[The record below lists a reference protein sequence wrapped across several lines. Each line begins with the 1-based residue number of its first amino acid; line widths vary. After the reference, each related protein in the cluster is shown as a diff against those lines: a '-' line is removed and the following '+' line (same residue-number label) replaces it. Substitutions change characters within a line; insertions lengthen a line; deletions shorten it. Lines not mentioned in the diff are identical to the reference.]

1 MANDSDYIL
10 FRPEAAPSGK
20 TRETPPSNKV
30 YPLTQGL
37 WQQETLDTL
46 RLYGDKEA
54 GFTAVPGKEVQ
65 LSLFPMD
72 EVAAPAQAKKATATE
87 DPAIL
92 IPHWSN
98 FKFFSEDT
106 LRLARKLKDI
116 YLPRLGQEAPSKPA
130 ARLSDLAPVGDKPIY
145 DPQSEELK
153 ADQFPDRIRYTEG
166 GLYSSK
172 DPKVQE
178 NAPNYRKMPDKPVH
192 GVGQPTRQGFEDVI
206 KKMDGK
212 PVIWANTRAEGVIY
226 VEGKPYNLR
235 QMEGMENVDLKQG
248 ASAQQVEAM
257 EDKLKQELMARGT
270 IKVAEEVPV
279 LGPDNKPVKENG
291 RLKTQRVTREVKLT
305 AENLQTTRD
314 VVEGLQA
321 KYPNFEYRRIP
332 LSDEKSPH
340 PGSVEAVRD
349 FMNEMAGK
357 YGDKDPQ
364 YVFNCHQGKGRTTT
378 AMVAAGIT
386 LDGKGPRQLELPF
399 DDARE
404 RAERNIKDNAQMQNL
419 KTTVGDYQRKS
430 QDASSLADRLSTQ
443 AAGESDPAK
452 KKDLEEQAGRAR
464 SDAARNAENAQEFT
478 KRYALLQKYSDY
490 VTDNGSTAKEPGFD
504 EWMKDSGQQAD
515 LQDKWASLNKLCGL
529 DAPLQTVQATTA
541 YA

>member
-1 MANDSDYIL
+1 MANEPDYIL
-10 FRPEAAPSGK
+10 FRPEAAPTGR
-20 TRETPPSNKV
+20 TRETPPDKV

-46 RLYGDKEA
+46 KMYGDKEA
-54 GFTAVPGKEVQ
+54 GFTPVRGKEVQ
-65 LSLFPMD
+65 GTLFPMD
-72 EVAAPAQAKKATATE
+72 EVATPSKIEKATAAD
-87 DPAIL
+87 DPASL

-116 YLPRLGQEAPSKPA
+116 YLPKFGQEAPAK
-130 ARLSDLAPVGDKPIY
+130 PVGKLHEMCPVVDKPVF
-145 DPQSEELK
+145 DPKTAELK

-166 GLYSSK
+166 GLYQSK

-206 KKMDGK
+206 KKMNGK
-212 PVIWANTRAEGVIY
+212 PVVWANTRAEGVIY

-235 QMEGMENVDLKQG
+235 QIEGMENVDLKKG
-248 ASAQQVEAM
+248 ASAQEVEAM
-257 EDKLKQELMARGT
+257 EEKLKKELMARGS

-291 RLKTQRVTREVKLT
+291 RLKTQRVVREVKLN
-305 AENLQTTRD
+305 ADNCQTTQD
-314 VVEGLQA
+314 IVQDLQA

-332 LSDEKSPH
+332 LSDEKSPDPH
-340 PGSVEAVRD
+340 GLDSVRN
-349 FMNEMAGK
+349 FMNEMSTK

-364 YVFNCHQGKGRTTT
+364 FVFNCHQGKGRTTT
-378 AMVAAGIT
+378 AMVTAGIT

-399 DDARE
+399 DESRD
-404 RAERNIKDNAQMQNL
+404 RAERNIKDNAQMLNL
-419 KTTVGDYQRKS
+419 KTTVDDYQKKTKDAEALAGSLRK
-430 QDASSLADRLSTQ
+430 Q
-443 AAGESDPAK
+443 AAEEPDEAK
-452 KKDLEEQAGRAR
+452 KADLEAQAGRAQA
-464 SDAARNAENAQEFT
+464 DATRNAENAQEFT

-490 VTDNGSTAKEPGFD
+490 VTDNGSTAKTPSFE
-504 EWMKDSGQQAD
+504 EWMKDSSQQAD
-515 LQDKWASLNKLCGL
+515 LQQKWASLNQLVGL
-529 DAPLQTVQATTA
+529 AAPLQPMQSQTA